1 VVLPKPDQMKAAPCQ
16 AKEVGIE
23 VHSLVDVDDPPPGVL
38 HNVLT
43 AHQRDNECRVEINPA
58 RVSTCDVMKFIGDT
72 ANKHASVISG
82 LHYAARPF
90 R

>member
-1 VVLPKPDQMKAAPCQ
+1 
-16 AKEVGIE
+16 
-23 VHSLVDVDDPPPGVL
+23 VL